1 MYYYNEGKRPYD
13 PTGNR
18 RRDSRVDCV
27 KWATGYDGVG
37 NRALHR
43 KYASGR
49 NQRIHKY
56 NPTMIKL
63 CSWNVRGLNRQGKLP
78 ILEDTIKN
86 IAVTGVSETYWKT
99 TGHFTKTNGN

>member
-1 MYYYNEGKRPYD
+1 MQEYYYNEGIRPCD
-13 PTGNR
+13 PTGNQR
-18 RRDSRVDCV
+18 SDSRVDCV

-49 NQRIHKY
+49 NQRNHKY

-63 CSWNVRGLNRQGKLP
+63 CNWNVRGLNRLYFGKKQME
-78 ILEDTIKN
+78 IFSQRHKN
-86 IAVTGVSETYWKT
+86 ISWHGLW
-99 TGHFTKTNGN
+99 